1 MRVFGGSRPT
11 QSLLIVNVSHTCPY
25 TVRAYYCAASAH
37 AAKIELREATPR
49 VFSGDGNRRE
59 QSMAPVTN
67 EILGGTSAPE
77 SASQSAKVDSKSAS
91 LRADA
96 VSLEVPIKVHG
107 SRASTANSQNERFE
121 EQTTTMIVFP
131 EGGVLRMATSVG
143 LGQMLVLTNQKSRQD
158 AICRVVKVRTFS
170 ASQSYVEVEFTRPQ
184 LAYWGVSFAS
194 QNHPSDSI
202 AATFPFPKAISDS
215 LPGGHTAA
223 PAEPPPPELIEN
235 IADLHEA
242 KHAPLPLP
250 APPKTQS
257 PFASIGNQERIQP
270 SVAATV
276 THMATSKPAGPTAG
290 ESISTKPAPVP
301 VSERVPAGSVA
312 SANSLA
318 DLDDVAAA
326 AKAAPSSDSFGIRLD
341 SSLGSPA
348 AEPHQNWLLIAASI
362 AVLLAAAAGGAW
374 YFHSNFAKQA
384 IPASAGS
391 VAQPTQNAVHDTQA
405 PAGPAIRPTT
415 STQSASEP
423 AASNPANGTL
433 NASVKPEA
441 RNAGDGTHSPANAA
455 SGAASKSAE
464 QSHAAVESPLAAAST
479 VPESTSA
486 PNSAGSLLSDAAMKA
501 HPLSSQRGF
510 SSPGDAPVLSIETGS
525 SHDAGSLASIGS
537 SGIAVPPPP
546 PSAATAKAQAPVHVG
561 GAIKQPKLIHS
572 VLPVYPFAARQ
583 ANIQGDVVID
593 TRIGPNGSVAN
604 MKVISGPTML
614 RQAALDALRRWKY
627 QPSELDGK
635 PAAVQILVTIRF
647 RL

>member
-1 MRVFGGSRPT
+1 
-11 QSLLIVNVSHTCPY
+11 
-25 TVRAYYCAASAH
+25 
-37 AAKIELREATPR
+37 
-49 VFSGDGNRRE
+49 
-59 QSMAPVTN
+59 MAPVTN
-67 EILGGTSAPE
+67 EIFGGTSAPE
-77 SASQSAKVDSKSAS
+77 SASQSAKVDSKSPS

-96 VSLEVPIKVHG
+96 VSLDVPIKVHG
-107 SRASTANSQNERFE
+107 SRSGSGANSQSERFE

-131 EGGVLRMATSVG
+131 EGGVLRMATSVAP
-143 LGQMLVLTNQKSRQD
+143 GQMLVLTNQKSRQD

-184 LAYWGVSFAS
+184 PAYWGVSFAS
-194 QNHPSDSI
+194 QSQPSDFRPS
-202 AATFPFPKAISDS
+202 PKAVPDP

-223 PAEPPPPELIEN
+223 PAEPPAPELIEN
-235 IADLHEA
+235 IADLHET

-250 APPKTQS
+250 APPKSAS
-257 PFASIGNQERIQP
+257 PFVSIGSQERVQP
-270 SVAATV
+270 SAAATV
-276 THMATSKPAGPTAG
+276 THMATSKPAVPSIAE
-290 ESISTKPAPVP
+290 ESIATKPAPVS
-301 VSERVPAGSVA
+301 VSERIPAGSVA
-312 SANSLA
+312 NVNLLS

-341 SSLGSPA
+341 SSLGSPS
-348 AEPHQNWLLIAASI
+348 AEPRPNWFLIAASI

-374 YFHSNFAKQA
+374 YFHSNFAK
-384 IPASAGS
+384 PAVPVPAGSAGQT
-391 VAQPTQNAVHDTQA
+391 VQNAVQNGQL
-405 PAGPAIRPTT
+405 PAAPAIRQDAPA
-415 STQSASEP
+415 QSPSGY
-423 AASNPANGTL
+423 AASNPANGSL
-433 NASVKPEA
+433 NTAAKSDI
-441 RNAGDGTHSPANAA
+441 RDSGDGTHSPANAA
-455 SGAASKSAE
+455 SDPANKSAE
-464 QSHAAVESPLAAAST
+464 QSHPAVESSVAATST
-479 VPESTSA
+479 VAESRPA

-501 HPLSSQRGF
+501 HPLSSQRGI

-525 SHDAGSLASIGS
+525 SHDARGLASIGS
-537 SGIAVPPPP
+537 PRIAVPPPP
-546 PSAATAKAQAPVHVG
+546 AAATPKAQTPVHIG

-614 RQAALDALRRWKY
+614 RQAAVDALRRWKY